1 MEEVI
6 TSKLKGAIDDIST
19 LIVREDGAACSG
31 SWVIVVVAES
41 FGPLG
46 PLDRARKVN
55 GILAD
60 EIKKMHA
67 VTVSRRRDVSLFF
80 LFLSLLIVSQRSSA
94 GLKLSG
100 RKIRQRTKNES
111 CSFSKSREHFFIIFF
126 FFRYFSYDPRTS
138 LSRKKICIL
147 GVMPPAAF
155 EPTFF
160 FHTKIRTTKNKNK
173 SMAP

>member
-126 FFRYFSYDPRTS
+126 FLSLFFVRSEDVIESKENLHIGSHASSSFRANLFFSTQ
-138 LSRKKICIL
+138 K
-147 GVMPPAAF
+147 
-155 EPTFF
+155 
-160 FHTKIRTTKNKNK
+160 
-173 SMAP
+173 

>member
-80 LFLSLLIVSQRSSA
+80 
-94 GLKLSG
+94 
-100 RKIRQRTKNES
+100 
-111 CSFSKSREHFFIIFF
+111 SFS
-126 FFRYFSYDPRTS
+126 FSFDCFPKVKCWTQ
-138 LSRKKICIL
+138 
-147 GVMPPAAF
+147 AQW
-155 EPTFF
+155 E
-160 FHTKIRTTKNKNK
+160 KNKAAYEK
-173 SMAP
+173 